1 MIEDKG
7 EITDQ
12 VLTYT
17 EAAEGYYLDIRL
29 SAKSLRFELTDIE
42 DGIIYEKQLNNIT

>member
-12 VLTYT
+12 ILTYT
-17 EAAEGYYLDIRL
+17 ETAEGYYLDVKL
-29 SAKSLRFELTDIE
+29 SAKRLRLDLTDIE
-42 DGIIYEKQLNNIT
+42 SGIIYEKQFDNTT